1 MGKTVKQQCCYATDN
16 QNHSCIDQE
25 KLEMY
30 PRVLGPVLFNSFIH
44 DLDGTE
50 QTLSKFAEL
59 WDEWLTRQSVVP
71 LSKGY
76 PEPGENG

>member
-1 MGKTVKQQCCYATDN
+1 
-16 QNHSCIDQE
+16 
-25 KLEMY
+25 MY